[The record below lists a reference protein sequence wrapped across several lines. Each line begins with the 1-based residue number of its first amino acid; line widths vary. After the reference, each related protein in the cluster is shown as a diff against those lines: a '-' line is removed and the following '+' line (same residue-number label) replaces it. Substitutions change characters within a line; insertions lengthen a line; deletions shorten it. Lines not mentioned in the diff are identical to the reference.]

1 MPIQVP
7 RAGVFFIMKYSFYS
21 DPSHGWMKV
30 SIEEINQL
38 AITQDISACS
48 YISACGKYAF
58 LEEDQDAQIFI
69 NAILA
74 ADWFQDFDSVRQC
87 TKTFHTDFPS
97 FIRNLDSFSNY
108 QEKRLSAVQ
117 PKCFEF

>member
-1 MPIQVP
+1 
-7 RAGVFFIMKYSFYS
+7 MKYSFYS

-38 AITQDISACS
+38 AITQDISANS
-48 YISACGKYAF
+48 FISACGKYAF
-58 LEEDQDAQIFI
+58 LEKDNDAQIFI
-69 NAILA
+69 QAVLA
-74 ADWFQDFDSVRQC
+74 ADWFQDFDAVRQC

>member
-1 MPIQVP
+1 
-7 RAGVFFIMKYSFYS
+7 
-21 DPSHGWMKV
+21 MKV
-30 SIEEINQL
+30 LIEEINQL
-38 AITQDISACS
+38 AITQDISSSS

-74 ADWFQDFDSVRQC
+74 ADWFRDFDAVDRC

-97 FIRNLDSFSNY
+97 FIRSLDSFSTY